1 MVIPGGTGLVFHVHS
16 CPYAPAAQMQAWW
29 QERFMCVDTT
39 KEQVIYNLYLDF
51 FHRHVQ
57 TVPPLF
63 LCLLYPQIDMRL

>member
-16 CPYAPAAQMQAWW
+16 CPYAPVALMQAWW

-51 FHRHVQ
+51 FIGIFK
-57 TVPPLF
+57 PPLF